1 MTEDRRLTKNEKR
14 RQKKKQIDVKSLNN
28 NQLHDSHVGNGIYGK
43 ENVKNGSSSEAS
55 MDDFE
60 VQIEYVSADIGN
72 EVTFGDKILDEFKS
86 VFEKFAKPEDLTS
99 LALTSAAGDA
109 DESVKP
115 GDDVDEVAAE
125 EEEKLSKKKKKL
137 MSRLSVAELKQL
149 VQRPDVV
156 EAHDVTSSDPRLL
169 VFLKAY
175 RNTVPVPR
183 HWCHKRKYLQG
194 KRGIEKPAFQLPEF
208 IADTGIAK
216 IRASVIEQ
224 ESMKKSKQKAKDKVQ
239 PRMGKID
246 IDYQVLHDA
255 FFKYQKKPKLIGHG
269 DLYYE
274 GREFEVRSYMMCSP
288 YSSQFKC
295 TAGISS
301 ARYSLPPSLSS
312 RFLTHMR

>member
-1 MTEDRRLTKNEKR
+1 MGEDRRLTKNEKR
-14 RQKKKQIDVKSLNN
+14 RQKKKHGDDK
-28 NQLHDSHVGNGIYGK
+28 D
-43 ENVKNGSSSEAS
+43 VKNGVHKHEENGTSES
-55 MDDFE
+55 KDDE
-60 VQIEYVSADIGN
+60 VLDVQVEYVSADIERN
-72 EVTFGDKILDEFKS
+72 FSFGDQVLDEFKS
-86 VFEKFAKPEDLTS
+86 IFEKFAKPEDLM
-99 LALTSAAGDA
+99 SAALV
-109 DESVKP
+109 SS
-115 GDDVDEVAAE
+115 AE
-125 EEEKLSKKKKKL
+125 DSETPETNGLENGEEAVEELKISKKKKKL

-156 EAHDVTSSDPRLL
+156 EAHDVTSSDPKLL

-194 KRGIEKPAFQLPEF
+194 KRGIEKAAFQLPEF

-224 ESMKKSKQKAKDKVQ
+224 ESMKKSKQKAKDKMQ

-255 FFKYQKKPKLIGHG
+255 FFKYQQKPKLVGHG

-274 GREFEVRSYMMCSP
+274 GREFEVR
-288 YSSQFKC
+288 
-295 TAGISS
+295 
-301 ARYSLPPSLSS
+301 
-312 RFLTHMR
+312 FLC